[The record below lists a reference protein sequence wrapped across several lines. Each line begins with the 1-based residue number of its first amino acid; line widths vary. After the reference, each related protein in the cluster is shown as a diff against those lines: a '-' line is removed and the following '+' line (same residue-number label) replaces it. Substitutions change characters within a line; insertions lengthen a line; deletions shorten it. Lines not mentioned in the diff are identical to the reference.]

1 VVCSQWSVVRI
12 LVVSLLFA
20 CCSASRPNG
29 LSRDARDKR
38 LLPRIRFAN
47 ANSVRFSRYAGRTN
61 LDVVA
66 PSGKA
71 RSSVTAYGNIGRV
84 KGSLLCAALS
94 TNNLQNM
101 TGFSADGVNYTRAR
115 TRARGAVKTR
125 GFLVQRWVPLRR
137 RRVAANRRRFPPI
150 VRHCAALSRCDLVDR
165 ARRIIADVQLVA
177 SILSERCRLLQ
188 IEPAYLRRE

>member
-1 VVCSQWSVVRI
+1 LTTGVDDD
-12 LVVSLLFA
+12 A
-20 CCSASRPNG
+20 DASRYG

-38 LLPRIRFAN
+38 LLLRIRFAN

-94 TNNLQNM
+94 TNN
-101 TGFSADGVNYTRAR
+101 S
-115 TRARGAVKTR
+115 KT
-125 GFLVQRWVPLRR
+125 
-137 RRVAANRRRFPPI
+137 
-150 VRHCAALSRCDLVDR
+150 
-165 ARRIIADVQLVA
+165 
-177 SILSERCRLLQ
+177 
-188 IEPAYLRRE
+188 